1 MVDGWAGCISPG
13 AVQGL
18 RVVVGAGRDISRHLH
33 VCVDCRHNKEVWAD
47 VFSALARAV

>member
-18 RVVVGAGRDISRHLH
+18 RVVVAAGRDISRHLH
-33 VCVDCRHNKEVWAD
+33 GCVDCRHNEEVWAD